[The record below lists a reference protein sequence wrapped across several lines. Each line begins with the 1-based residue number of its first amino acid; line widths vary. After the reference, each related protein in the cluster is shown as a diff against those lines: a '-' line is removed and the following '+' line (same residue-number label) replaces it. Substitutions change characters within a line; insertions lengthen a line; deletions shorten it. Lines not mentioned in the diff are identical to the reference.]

1 MLFERESSKLKTMN
15 NPLLYLLVV
24 PLLSAS
30 GGLAAM
36 SVFAQRE
43 YPGWV
48 LRGVIATGLLSA
60 GVLLYRVLFQEDGL
74 HFGFVSGL
82 MCVAW
87 VAASVAFMEGFF
99 NRVRLLEM
107 VVFPFCAL
115 VFTLPLLV
123 KEEALVPI
131 ASEFMF
137 RLHLII
143 AISAY
148 SLMGLAAVH
157 ACIMVWQEKALHN
170 PNLSVPEGRKL
181 QEHILDQLPSLI
193 SMESTLFRQLWA
205 GFGLL
210 TLTLISGFVFAEQ
223 WTGKALVLDHKTLF
237 SLVSWLSFAIL
248 LGGRLFGGWR
258 GKRAVNWCLGS
269 YAVLVLAYFGTQF
282 VFEFILKRV
291 A

>member
-1 MLFERESSKLKTMN
+1 MN
-15 NPLLYLLVV
+15 NPLLYLLAV

-36 SVFAQRE
+36 SVFARRE
-43 YPGWV
+43 YPGWLMRV
-48 LRGVIATGLLSA
+48 VIAGGLVSA
-60 GVLLYRVLFQEDGL
+60 GTLLYSVLFQDDGL

-87 VAASVAFMEGFF
+87 VAAGVAFMEGFF

-115 VFTLPLLV
+115 VFLLPLLV
-123 KEEALVPI
+123 REEALVPI
-131 ASEFMF
+131 AGELMF

-143 AISAY
+143 AIAAY

-157 ACIMVWQEKALHN
+157 ACIMVWQERTLHN
-170 PNLSVPEGRKL
+170 PNLSEPEGNRL
-181 QEHILDQLPSLI
+181 REHILDQLPSLI

-205 GFGLL
+205 GFALL
-210 TLTLISGFVFAEQ
+210 TLTLISGFLFAEQ
-223 WTGKALVLDHKTLF
+223 WTGRAFVLDHKTLF
-237 SLVSWLSFAIL
+237 SVLSWASFAIL
-248 LGGRLFGGWR
+248 LGGRLAGGWR

-282 VFEFILKRV
+282 VFEFVLKRV